1 MTGNAARTRARHP
14 RRFAISLTVLL
25 AAGASA
31 AHAEPT
37 KASRLKIVADGTMS
51 ETGTTGRIGLS
62 APVRPADDGGF
73 ILDLRGSDDDRGS
86 SEVDLGTGYRHRFE
100 SGWDLS
106 ARTSLDRRQSAAAI
120 PQHRVGV
127 GVDARRGAVAVNAGA
142 FARAAANDP
151 ALVDVTGGRLEL
163 QTRWLSLAANRS
175 IARTERSLDGE
186 AGRAIPLF
194 GRDSGIALDL
204 FAGASRSDTDGA
216 IGRRGRTALRVDRLG
231 LLGRRSSLS
240 MNGRVEDDG
249 AEDVRVA
256 AEVRLDIRM

>member
-1 MTGNAARTRARHP
+1 MKRDPASGVQHV
-14 RRFAISLTVLL
+14 RRLAIGLAILL
-25 AAGASA
+25 AAGASV
-31 AHAEPT
+31 AHAEPRQ
-37 KASRLKIVADGTMS
+37 ASRLKIITDGTVS
-51 ETGTTGRIGLS
+51 ETGTTGRIALS
-62 APVRPADDGGF
+62 APVRPADDGGLL
-73 ILDLRGSDDDRGS
+73 LDLLGRDDDRGS

-100 SGWDLS
+100 SGWDVS
-106 ARTSLDRRQSAAAI
+106 ARTWIDRRQSTAAI
-120 PQHRVGV
+120 PQHRVDV

-163 QTRWLSLAANRS
+163 QTRWVSLAANRS
-175 IARTERSLDGE
+175 VARTERSLDGE
-186 AGRAIPLF
+186 AGRAVPLF

-216 IGRRGRTALRVDRLG
+216 IGRRGRTTLRVDRLG